1 MENDPTNE
9 QRLRDAGVIVTD
21 DPLLDEYADVVNGL
35 RSEEVDT
42 IIDVKNKVAAAET
55 ASGFDA
61 VNVLFPP

>member
-1 MENDPTNE
+1 MENGPTNE

-21 DPLLDEYADVVNGL
+21 DPLADEYADVVNGL
-35 RSEEVDT
+35 EPDEVET
-42 IIDVKNKVAAAET
+42 IIDVKNRVAAAET

>member
-35 RSEEVDT
+35 RSEEVNT

>member
-1 MENDPTNE
+1 MENGPTNE

-21 DPLLDEYADVVNGL
+21 DALPDEYSDVVNGL
-35 RSEEVDT
+35 ESDEVDT
-42 IIDVKNKVAAAET
+42 IIDVKNRVAAAET